1 MVLSIRRRTRPSPR
15 CSSRTYPPS
24 RCSPWRPPRA
34 PGSFDA
40 SELDRGCVS
49 RPARHGAPHQGPFPV
64 SGGGFRNLSRGS
76 FATTPWRWR
85 WDLNPRWTF
94 THTRFRVLRTHV
106 QARSETS
113 APCSTGRS
121 ASVAEPSRTTTNET
135 RTETRQ
141 LRRRESDSCP
151 AGCGISEPCSG
162 RCPSPRLAERGRGG
176 RPGKRAPRRPLRR
189 CALSTSTPSQ
199 SRSPVPPSRPPVCYL
214 PMPSVRPRRNCR

>member
-1 MVLSIRRRTRPSPR
+1 MVTSRRMALSDCRAPEG
-15 CSSRTYPPS
+15 SRPPS
-24 RCSPWRPPRA
+24 CRRQPVELPSGVCRRPRTPKQRT
-34 PGSFDA
+34 STN
-40 SELDRGCVS
+40 DRE
-49 RPARHGAPHQGPFPV
+49 
-64 SGGGFRNLSRGS
+64 
-76 FATTPWRWR
+76 RWR
-85 WDLNPRWTF
+85 WDLNPRTGYPV
-94 THTRFRVLRTHV
+94 TRFRVLRTHV

-176 RPGKRAPRRPLRR
+176 RPGKRGPRRPLRR

-214 PMPSVRPRRNCR
+214 PMPSVRPRRNRR